1 MTAYLAYYKSPAA
14 ADVRGAGVF
23 EFQSNARANSKDNLR
38 DARLAMLEAFG
49 KGAASWGI
57 EKVQRKTAA
66 NAVLGGQLAF
76 DFDSQKKRRRR
87 RTKEY
92 W

>member
-1 MTAYLAYYKSPAA
+1 MTVYLAHYKSPAA

-23 EFQSNARANSKDNLR
+23 EFQSDARANSKDNLR
-38 DARLAMLEAFG
+38 DARLKMLEMFG
-49 KGAASWGI
+49 KDAASWTI
-57 EKVQRKTAA
+57 EKVERKTTRSEQ
-66 NAVLGGQLAF
+66 LDGQLEL
-76 DFDSQKKRRRR
+76 DFRPQKKRRRR